1 MAYNG
6 TSEFPAESL
15 LAVENDFLRDYRQH
29 LAPLVRH
36 YLSSNILERATSG
49 RLPTEAILR
58 GVINGFRATVRSP
71 HRGMRSA
78 RRELCEQAA
87 ETLCERICK
96 AFGLSQPE
104 RQTTSMWFSDLDKEK
119 HDSLRLFKFVLEELK
134 TILDQATDD
143 TLLGYLVR

>member
-1 MAYNG
+1 MANNG

-15 LAVENDFLRDYRQH
+15 IDVENDFLLNYQQQ

-49 RLPTEAILR
+49 RLPTKAVLL
-58 GVINGFRATVRSP
+58 GVINGLRTTVRSP
-71 HRGMRSA
+71 YRAMRSA

-87 ETLCERICK
+87 ENLCKRICE

-104 RQTTSMWFSDLDKEK
+104 RQTISRWFSDLNEEK